1 MSPTPQGD
9 QGWLQDFGGYS
20 LEALERE
27 IARLQRVADRT
38 APTLVAE
45 DMQTMRLL
53 LVQALRQAGFREI
66 HRAPNGEQ
74 GLKLLKDYDCDLA
87 LVDWNMPR
95 MDGLE
100 MLEAVRLDPQ
110 VDDIIF
116 IMVTAETL
124 DLKVIR
130 AAEEKQDAYLTKPI
144 SAEKLT
150 RRLELILE
158 RRLTTARALRWEATG
173 NPQRAVDAFLG
184 AAQNRPRARWP
195 LFGLGGL
202 LARQGRYEEA
212 ERCYWRVLELDPEA
226 TAALVEMGRMKEAQG
241 QVREARQLYQRAL
254 EISPQF
260 FRAYD
265 ALAESLLAQGR
276 AEQALEVLQKA
287 MDRRGTENARR
298 QELLGRLRF
307 QMEHYPQAERAFAKA
322 LELKPRQNRLGNH
335 LYLGRSILAQ
345 GRYQEAAEVFRK
357 AARIGREEGKTAQ
370 RLECLLLTAKAHALD
385 REVERA
391 ETVLAQIADPSSWD
405 GGIPPLSPSHLH
417 RSAGALYLEA
427 GLKDPAFRHL
437 TTSLRL
443 DLNDQDNLQE
453 IRHICREHGVPQM
466 AEEALR
472 AAEAS
477 REAQVEAHSRRGLLL
492 VSEGR
497 YQEALE
503 EYRRGLE
510 LSPHSARLHFNLAR
524 LFERMERREQA
535 LASMGT
541 AVRLGLERRDWE
553 LVAEVIRFFQ
563 AYGRTGEA
571 RKLLRQALQAGP
583 DHPQLRAAARELN
596 QTELHPSPQKE
607 EKREPAR

>member
-20 LEALERE
+20 LEALDRE
-27 IARLQRVADRT
+27 IARLERVADRT
-38 APTLVAE
+38 ASTLVAE

-74 GLKLLKDYDCDLA
+74 ALKLLKEYDCDLA

-95 MDGLE
+95 MDGLQ

-130 AAEEKQDAYLTKPI
+130 AAEEQQDAYLTKPI

-173 NPQRAVDAFLG
+173 NAQRAVDAFLS

-241 QVREARQLYQRAL
+241 QVSEARQLYQRAL

-265 ALAESLLAQGR
+265 ALAESLLAEGD
-276 AEQALEVLQKA
+276 AGGALEVLQKA

-307 QMEHYPQAERAFAKA
+307 QMEHYPLAERAFAKA
-322 LELKPRQNRLGNH
+322 LELKPRQNRLSNH
-335 LYLGRSILAQ
+335 LYLGKSILHQ
-345 GRYQEAAEVFRK
+345 GRYQEAAAVFRQ
-357 AARIGREEGKTAQ
+357 AARIGREEGKTAE
-370 RLECLLLTAKAHALD
+370 RLDSLLLMTKAHALD
-385 REVERA
+385 HQVERA
-391 ETVLAQIADPSSWD
+391 EEVLAQIADPATWP
-405 GGIPPLSPSHLH
+405 GNIPPLPPAHLH
-417 RSAGALYLEA
+417 RTAGAIYLEA
-427 GLKDPAFRHL
+427 GLKDPALRHL

-443 DLNDQDNLQE
+443 NLNDQDNLQE
-453 IRHICREHGVPQM
+453 IRRICQEHGEPGM

-477 REAQVEAHSRRGLLL
+477 REAQVEAHSRRGLRL
-492 VSEGR
+492 VGEGR
-497 YQEALE
+497 YQEALD
-503 EYRRGLE
+503 EYRQGLK
-510 LSPHSARLHFNLAR
+510 LAPHSARLHFNLAR
-524 LFERMERREQA
+524 LYERMQRQPEA
-535 LASMGT
+535 LASMNT

-553 LVAEVIRFFQ
+553 LVAEVARFFL
-563 AYGRTGEA
+563 AYGRVGEA
-571 RKLLRQALQAGP
+571 RKLLNRAMQAEP
-583 DHPQLRAAARELN
+583 DHAQLREVARELEGPN
-596 QTELHPSPQKE
+596 QAPITNK
-607 EKREPAR
+607 A